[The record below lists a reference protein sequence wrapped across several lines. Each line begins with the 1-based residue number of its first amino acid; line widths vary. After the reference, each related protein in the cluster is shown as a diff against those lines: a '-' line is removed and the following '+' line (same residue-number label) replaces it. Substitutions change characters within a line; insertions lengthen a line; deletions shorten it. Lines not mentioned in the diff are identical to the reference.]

1 MFGRHIVK
9 NKAKF
14 AKTARAIAPIALF
27 LVASNYVWGS
37 SLVARKVAQFSEDDD
52 VASLE
57 FSPDADKIAVG
68 TFVTLHIH
76 IWKWAD
82 GPRIKQ
88 TFNKP
93 PVVLDY
99 TSKDG
104 LRYSPDGRLLALSHG
119 LAAEADGSS
128 VARVFDATTGS
139 VVRDIADPQGGG
151 IYSRI
156 AFTPDGKFLVRSYD
170 SDKPS
175 GRNQFMVLSTDT
187 WNELWGIR
195 TMPLYVETLAVS
207 ADSKLAALG
216 GITLGPGIVHN
227 AQILIVDLAEKRV
240 VRTIDNAFPP
250 EGRVTQVA
258 WNPDGVHLAV
268 GGIVG
273 GTYSRPD
280 AVKIYDVSTG
290 GVVATEKAASA
301 SISAL
306 RYTPDGRYLIESGIG
321 KSVRIWDG
329 AHQNLLQELP
339 NGQANAIAVSR
350 DGSDL
355 AVSNGA
361 HVEIWKLR

>member
-1 MFGRHIVK
+1 MFSRFTLTLI
-9 NKAKF
+9 
-14 AKTARAIAPIALF
+14 
-27 LVASNYVWGS
+27 
-37 SLVARKVAQFSEDDD
+37 VAQFSLFLAASNVVWGGTIVARKIAQFGEDDD

-57 FSPDADKIAVG
+57 FSPDSRELAVG
-68 TFVTLHIH
+68 TFVSLHIH

-82 GPRIKQ
+82 GPRIEQ
-88 TFNKP
+88 IFNKP

-104 LRYSPDGRLLALSHG
+104 LRYSPNGSLLAVSHG
-119 LAAEADGSS
+119 LAPEADGSG
-128 VARVFDATTGS
+128 VVRVFDAKTGA

-156 AFTPDGKFLVRSYD
+156 AFTPDGKCLIRTYD
-170 SDKPS
+170 SDKPA

-187 WNELWGIR
+187 WNELWGLK
-195 TMPLYVETLAVS
+195 TMPLNVTTFAIS
-207 ADSKLAALG
+207 ADGKLAAVG
-216 GITLGPGIVHN
+216 GITLGPGVVHD

-240 VRTIDNAFPP
+240 VRTIDHAFPP
-250 EGRVTQVA
+250 ENEVVQVA
-258 WNPDGVHLAV
+258 WNPDGIHLAT

-273 GTYSRPD
+273 GTFSGPD
-280 AVKIYDVSTG
+280 AVRIYDVSTG
-290 GVVATEKAASA
+290 TLVATESAASA
-301 SISAL
+301 SILAL
-306 RYTPDGRYLIESGIG
+306 RYTSNGKYLIESGIG

-329 AHQNLLQELP
+329 AHRNLLQELP

-361 HVEIWKLR
+361 HVEVWKLQ